1 MNKQLVVKSMISQL
15 IKFYFCQSF
24 QRVIIYIINRFIYVA
39 QYNFVK
45 SFFKTLYH
53 ALFMTNKSFY
63 VL

>member
-15 IKFYFCQSF
+15 IKFYFCQSL

-45 SFFKTLYH
+45 SFLKQGIPRIIYD
-53 ALFMTNKSFY
+53 K
-63 VL
+63 